1 MKKRVLSIILAIVLT
16 LTLSVSAFATTYSD
30 LTNHWAKTYM
40 EDLASKGLLSGYS
53 DGTMKPDN
61 KITTC
66 ETLALL
72 SRLYTLTDTELQMIK
87 ADYEATVKGLVSPTF
102 SWAYKNIEICLASG
116 IITLDELKS
125 SSLTGDATKERIS
138 VYIVRAIQLTSDAS
152 KMTSADLKFTD
163 RAKISSDCVG
173 SVAELYTIGIVKG
186 DDSNSF
192 APQTSVTRG
201 VAAALISRALDY
213 LDTSGTSLVIG
224 AYNGSTRA
232 SGIISSAS
240 GSSLEIRGYDGLTKV
255 YSVSSDAEVT
265 VNQTSK
271 ALSAAYVGCYATV
284 TAKSGVVLKL
294 AIDSDTTI
302 KWLQAAFSSASVT
315 TSASTVSVKDLSTGT
330 VTSYTVPS
338 TAAITRAGTSVLLS
352 SIAANEFVTIKMVN
366 SVITAIYVA
375 PSSSE
380 VSGTV
385 TSVTYG
391 TTVRFI
397 MTDSYGTEYG
407 FLFSISD
414 LPTIKR
420 GDKAISIDQLKTG
433 NSVKVVFAS
442 SKVSSITTV
451 GTGNTVTG
459 VLSSLTTSENGT
471 EWVITTNGTKIT
483 YAVDDYVSVYS
494 GTTAISLSDIHVGD
508 QISVVVYGNTI
519 TDISLMSTT
528 VSSTK
533 VTGTVL
539 KVDTNNQLIT
549 ILTTSNKLVYV
560 KTSSVASMIVAS
572 TGSYTYITSIAVNS
586 KLAAYGVYSDSKT
599 FTAKSII
606 IE

>member
-1 MKKRVLSIILAIVLT
+1 MKKRALSIILAIVLT
-16 LTLSVSAFATTYSD
+16 LALSVPAFATTYSD

-72 SRLYTLTDTELQMIK
+72 SRLYTLTDTELQMIQS
-87 ADYEATVKGLVSPTF
+87 DYETTVKGLVSPTL

-116 IITLDELKS
+116 IISLDELKS
-125 SSLTGDATKERIS
+125 SSLTGDTTKERIS
-138 VYIVRAIQLTSDAS
+138 VYIVRAMQMTSDAS
-152 KMTSADLKFTD
+152 KLTIADLKFSD
-163 RAKISSDCVG
+163 VAKISSDCVG
-173 SVAELYTIGIVKG
+173 SIAELYTLGIVKG

-201 VAAALISRALDY
+201 VAAALISRALTY
-213 LDTSGTSLVIG
+213 LDNNNTDLVIG
-224 AYNGSTRA
+224 AYSGATRST
-232 SGIISSAS
+232 GIITSVS
-240 GSSLEIRGYDGLTKV
+240 GSSLEIRGYDGFTKT

-271 ALSAAYVGCYATV
+271 ALSATYVGCYATV

-294 AIDSDTTI
+294 AIDSDSTI
-302 KWLQAAFSSASVT
+302 KWLQGAASS
-315 TSASTVSVKDLSTGT
+315 VSVSTSINNLNYKNLTTGT
-330 VTSYTVPS
+330 ITSYTVPS
-338 TAAITRAGTSVLLS
+338 TATITRSGTSVLLS
-352 SIAANEFVTIKMVN
+352 TISANDFVTIKMVN
-366 SVITAIYVA
+366 SVITAVYVA

-380 VSGTV
+380 LSG
-385 TSVTYG
+385 SVNSITYG
-391 TTVRFI
+391 TTVKLI
-397 MTDSYGTEYG
+397 MTDSNGVEYS
-407 FLFSISD
+407 LLLDIAD

-420 GDKAISIDQLKTG
+420 GDKTISIDQLKTG
-433 NSVKVVFAS
+433 NSITVVFTT
-442 SKVSSITTV
+442 SKITSITAV
-451 GTGNTVTG
+451 GTGGTITG
-459 VLSSLTTSENGT
+459 ALSSFTTSESGTVWVLTVNG
-471 EWVITTNGTKIT
+471 VKKT
-483 YAVDDYVSVYS
+483 YAVDDYVSVYN

-508 QISVVVYGNTI
+508 QVSVVVYDNTI
-519 TDISLMSTT
+519 TDISLVSTT

-549 ILTTSNKLVYV
+549 LLTTSNKLIYV
-560 KTSSVASMIVAS
+560 KTSTVASMIVAS
-572 TGSYTYITSIAVNS
+572 TGNYTYLSSIAVNS
-586 KLAAYGVYSDSKT
+586 KLTAYGAYSDSKT

-606 IE
+606 VE